1 LTQIP
6 EGFSLRTTDGEEL
19 TARAVIAATGAT
31 PKPLG
36 VPGEDT
42 LTGVSYCA
50 VCDGSFFAGQD
61 VLVVG
66 GGDTAVEDAL
76 YLSELCSHVTIALR
90 RKVFRAAEVRVKQLF
105 DRPNITV
112 RTSTQLAEI
121 LGEEHVEG
129 VRLTSGEVLPCAAV
143 FLAVGTTPATGFLS
157 GLPVR
162 TEDGYIQADES
173 GQTALPGLF
182 AAGDT
187 RTKPLRQIV
196 TAVADGANAAV
207 SAASYLRA
215 HDKKIR

>member
-1 LTQIP
+1 
-6 EGFSLRTTDGEEL
+6 
-19 TARAVIAATGAT
+19 
-31 PKPLG
+31 
-36 VPGEDT
+36 
-42 LTGVSYCA
+42 
-50 VCDGSFFAGQD
+50 

-90 RKVFRAAEVRVKQLF
+90 RNVFRAAAVRVKQLLGCQ
-105 DRPNITV
+105 NITV
-112 RTSTQLAEI
+112 RTSTQIEEI
-121 LGEEHVEG
+121 LGEAHVEG
-129 VRLTSGEVLPCAAV
+129 VRFQSGETLPCAAV
-143 FLAVGTTPATGFLS
+143 FVAVGTTPATEFLS

-207 SAASYLRA
+207 SAVSYLRA
-215 HDKKIR
+215 RDEK